1 MCFYFRTCVTKYRS
15 TAAYKFRGGRKHFHA
30 SLSRHQLIMSLQIIS
45 VLPAFEETTC
55 CLQDDPFRGCCEL
68 LTASHAIPPAP
79 PLPVDGFS
87 TKPTTIQD
95 TDSGCGSL
103 GKDSYFDDLPGCNV
117 TDSEFR
123 ESFAVSA
130 ASSRRSSSSHGL
142 AILLNVEEDVAV
154 SQRIPEPPPPPPIQF
169 FIPRI
174 APVILEPEL
183 EITPQSPELNFPVR
197 AFRRYLSDDS
207 DISSL
212 YGSLQRISAA
222 GRDENSGLFPTSAG
236 TCIVCYDSGD
246 AFLKLRC
253 CDEIVC
259 STCLATTIT
268 TRLSDGL
275 IEFPCPNPEC
285 NDPIGRPEVLRHLTA
300 EEKERYERLRVN
312 AESDGKRKT
321 CPHCSHITEH
331 HLPRRGRFRK
341 RPFREEVPRALAPR
355 HDLQSLHTGQQNVPN
370 VDQGAAKRSGQLPKM
385 PDLSCVHP
393 AIDGLRPH
401 DLQSLQNTLLLQMRW
416 PLHRYS
422 RSGGPPHEHEHLWM
436 QVQLPPEQTNKTKG
450 STRRLFRS
458 QDRRINGVP
467 CSVCGRCGSISG
479 SWSSR
484 AANLRR
490 LQTVQIQ
497 EEHKSNE
504 KTVEEKALRLS
515 AICVCLFVKLCVAV
529 YVCAFLAFLS
539 VFV

>member
-1 MCFYFRTCVTKYRS
+1 MCFYFRTSVTKYS
-15 TAAYKFRGGRKHFHA
+15 NAAAYKFRDGRKHFYA

-45 VLPAFEETTC
+45 VLPALEEATR
-55 CLQDDPFRGCCEL
+55 CLQDDSLRGCCEL
-68 LTASHAIPPAP
+68 LTISHAIPPAS
-79 PLPVDGFS
+79 PLPVSGFS
-87 TKPTTIQD
+87 TKPASTSQD

-103 GKDSYFDDLPGCNV
+103 GKDSYFDDLPGSNV
-117 TDSEFR
+117 TDREFR

-174 APVILEPEL
+174 DPVILEPEL
-183 EITPQSPELNFPVR
+183 EITPQRPEPNFPVR

-207 DISSL
+207 DI
-212 YGSLQRISAA
+212 YGSLQRINAA

-285 NDPIGRPEVLRHLTA
+285 SDPIGRPEVLRHLTA

-312 AESDGKRKT
+312 AESDGTRKT
-321 CPHCSHITEH
+321 CPHCSHITEL

-341 RPFREEVPRALAPR
+341 RPFREEEVKIVCENCRIEWCFQCHAPWHRDMACKVFIRGNKMFQTWTKDRPNGVANCQKCPTCRVFIQRSTGCDHMTCNRCRTHFCYKCGGRFIDIPGLGDHYGNMSIFGCKYNYLPSEPIKRRALRGGYFGAKIAG
-355 HDLQSLHTGQQNVPN
+355 LTGYPVLF
-370 VDQGAAKRSGQLPKM
+370 VGGVAVLVVVGAVALPIYGGYRLYKFKK
-385 PDLSCVHP
+385 
-393 AIDGLRPH
+393 
-401 DLQSLQNTLLLQMRW
+401 NT
-416 PLHRYS
+416 S
-422 RSGGPPHEHEHLWM
+422 R
-436 QVQLPPEQTNKTKG
+436 
-450 STRRLFRS
+450 TRRRW
-458 QDRRINGVP
+458 RR
-467 CSVCGRCGSISG
+467 R
-479 SWSSR
+479 
-484 AANLRR
+484 
-490 LQTVQIQ
+490 
-497 EEHKSNE
+497 H
-504 KTVEEKALRLS
+504 
-515 AICVCLFVKLCVAV
+515 
-529 YVCAFLAFLS
+529 
-539 VFV
+539 